1 MKNFLKFSI
10 KLWLLAV
17 GVFLI
22 NDVSAND
29 PITGVDSQIQEGC
42 ATVKSTACNGTS
54 NVECKKAE
62 IEAAIEVKQIAT
74 ECVNEYE
81 ESLNANRANLDREK
95 ARLQA
100 AIGERDAI
108 LQRINELEG
117 FLDEEGK
124 RLKELNEARLKEI
137 QKMQENGC
145 ELIEKIRKEGGSTAE
160 ITLPGGQTVP
170 FTPPK
175 YCVQFF
181 ESIGGNT
188 SVQGDTGMDLFS
200 SYVRI
205 LYQYGAALI
214 GFVAVLVI
222 VISGVQIMMGG
233 MSQENISSAK
243 TRILQAIFS
252 IMLLFG
258 SALILKTINPGF
270 FT

>member
-1 MKNFLKFSI
+1 MKNILKFSI

-22 NDVSAND
+22 NDASSAEETTASKNC
-29 PITGVDSQIQEGC
+29 TLEEFQKELLGSTLCDS
-42 ATVKSTACNGTS
+42 NP
-54 NVECKKAE
+54 ECKASEIAASIKLKQRASQCIDSAEQNLINNKAE
-62 IEAAIEVKQIAT
+62 IDRQKAA
-74 ECVNEYE
+74 
-81 ESLNANRANLDREK
+81 
-95 ARLQA
+95 LQA
-100 AIGERDAI
+100 SIGDRDSI
-108 LQRINELEG
+108 LQAINDLEKKIA
-117 FLDEEGK
+117 LEEENL
-124 RLKELNEARLKEI
+124 RELNEMRV
-137 QKMQENGC
+137 QKLAEMQKDGCKAIEEMRRSNEPFTIKLDNGV
-145 ELIEKIRKEGGSTAE
+145 I
-160 ITLPGGQTVP
+160 VP

-181 ESIGGNT
+181 ESIGGNN
-188 SVQGDTGMDLFS
+188 SVQGETGMDLFS